1 MTGLAHAAR
10 ALLAAYEARGGKGE
24 GATPAQLIEALEQA
38 MAAFA
43 ALDRAH
49 GPAGAL
55 KEEDASALGEYALA
69 CLSDLNLWVQR
80 LGCDE
85 ERHWLD
91 QATLEVADWVVRHG
105 GRLRVLEPLVN
116 ALATRANRLRTQ
128 EALAVLFDVIGPF
141 IDRVDPAIRDDPDRM
156 APEHPW
162 RILLFNYAIV
172 ATRTQDP
179 ERMARAYCLM
189 EAWLPEACPEFF
201 EEALRQSR
209 KPVYGDEVRTLVR
222 EYHRRWTA
230 RH

>member
-1 MTGLAHAAR
+1 MTSLTQAAR
-10 ALLAAYEARGGKGE
+10 VLLAAHEARGGQGE

-38 MAAFA
+38 LAAFA

-49 GPAGAL
+49 GPTGAL
-55 KEEDASALGEYALA
+55 EDEDPSALGEYALA
-69 CLSDLNLWVQR
+69 CLSDLNLWVHW
-80 LGCDE
+80 LGCSE
-85 ERHWLD
+85 ERQWLD
-91 QATLEVADWVVRHG
+91 QATLDVADWIVRHG
-105 GRLRVLEPLVN
+105 GQLRILEPLVN
-116 ALATRANRLRTQ
+116 AFAARANRLQAR
-128 EALAVLFDVIGPF
+128 EALAALFDAMGPF
-141 IDRVDPAIRDDPDRM
+141 IDRVDLAIRTDPDRA

-179 ERMARAYCLM
+179 ERMARAYRLM
-189 EAWLPEACPEFF
+189 EDWLPEACPEFF

-222 EYHRRWTA
+222 EYHRRWTV